1 MIGIKLEDKDKILDY
16 CLGECVE
23 KYNDLHSIYS
33 NIIIKKSEE
42 VYSGSD
48 YIDFSGM
55 LYYPND
61 DNSNI
66 ILSDYKLQIRN
77 QTMLFNLRYILL
89 NKLKKEWVN
98 GEIKNISKRYTID
111 DMAKNIGYLKYN
123 DLITI
128 S

>member
-1 MIGIKLEDKDKILDY
+1 
-16 CLGECVE
+16 
-23 KYNDLHSIYS
+23 
-33 NIIIKKSEE
+33 
-42 VYSGSD
+42 
-48 YIDFSGM
+48 
-55 LYYPND
+55 
-61 DNSNI
+61 
-66 ILSDYKLQIRN
+66 
-77 QTMLFNLRYILL
+77 MLFNLRYILL